1 MVFWETFAGTA
12 SAFITVKFLET
23 LWNKYVEHHANS
35 SLDKLEFKIKKLGE
49 EINDLSKKKD

>member
-23 LWNKYVEHHANS
+23 LWKKYEEHHANT
-35 SLDKLEFKIKKLGE
+35 SLDKLNDKIKKLGD
-49 EINDLSKKKD
+49 EINVLSKK